1 MAQPVWITPAGSLGN
16 IPEGKFFQLTLEA
29 YDPDDDPLYFELI
42 AGRLPAG
49 MQIAKSGLITG
60 IPQAVVSV
68 EGVPLPVSRDVT
80 SKFATRV
87 YNTKVVNGQVVINR
101 LADRT
106 FTITV
111 NGQNPPQF
119 VTPAGNIAT
128 YYDGVLVTGLQ
139 IEYTDPDPADVIT
152 ISLVAGA
159 LPTGL
164 SISSTGLISG
174 FIQPLAPIDATAGF
188 SRDGQGFDVYPFD
201 FSTQATS
208 ANYQFT
214 LELSDGKSTQ
224 LRTFVIFVYARNT
237 MTADNTQI
245 TADNTFITADVSP
258 QRPPILLTP
267 AGSIGTVRND
277 NFFAFQFIGL
287 DLDGDQF
294 RYEWN
299 ALLGSSLP
307 PGLTLDPNSGWV
319 YGYIPPLGL
328 TENIYEFAVRVYKV
342 NNPDIISD
350 ATDYS
355 LTVLG
360 PINTDITWL
369 VPSNLGSI
377 DNGATSMF
385 YVAAV
390 NRAGIPLQ
398 YQLLSGSDS
407 LLPQGLTLLTSGEIA
422 GRVSFNTFALDLGST
437 TFDKDTTTFDLKYT
451 FTVQAF
457 SVDGLINVSKQF
469 SITVI
474 RRYNE
479 PYENL
484 YIQAMPPQN
493 DRDFVNSLLQN
504 DDIFVPDYIYR
515 FNDPNFGVAKQV
527 VYDHAFGLTAATYAD
542 YVSSLYEN
550 HYWKNLTLG
559 EVRVAQA
566 RNAAGEVVYEAVYS
580 IVIDDLVNA
589 QGESVSKQVVL
600 PYPINA
606 GDSTEISFVYPN
618 SLINMRDQVIDTV
631 GQISNVL
638 PLWMTSKQANGQ
650 QLGFVPAWVI
660 AYAKP
665 GRGDQIAY
673 YIRTKFGENLNLID
687 FEVDRYELDRLLT
700 HNWDPVVPTVTF
712 NPERTGNHLVLS
724 DDKLTVTALS
734 GMTGYPASV
743 QNRAINP
750 GEKVMFSVTIDI
762 WAPVADTTSV
772 GVVNTVYDADSGYI
786 GYDYNGLGLWDD
798 GLVYVNNN
806 STSGYP
812 VFGYNGAVVD
822 VAVDRDN
829 NLIWFRVA
837 GGDWNNDSAADPA
850 AGTGG
855 IDISEILGILYPAV
869 SPYYASGT
877 GSRIS
882 INTTAQYAA
891 PTGFTFIGAEQ
902 GSWIPS
908 PPSYTTFDVNAHYQL
923 PVPNDSSFVF
933 DGGLGYAVGNQILI
947 LGSQIGGEDGLNDVV
962 VSVQQVDALGTIE
975 QAIAQGTAPLLT
987 VGNTY
992 TNIVGTN
999 ITGTGTGATWDLEVV
1014 GEDPTVFDG
1023 NSLKFTAPVDMY
1035 SNTTDYDKY
1044 LVFPYRTILG

>member
-16 IPEGKFFQLTLEA
+16 IPEGQFFQLTLQA
-29 YDPDDDPLYFELI
+29 YDPDSNPLYYELI
-42 AGRLPAG
+42 AGQLPSG

-68 EGVPLPVSRDVT
+68 QGVPLPVSRDVT
-80 SKFATRV
+80 SKFAARV
-87 YNTKVVNGQVVINR
+87 YTTKTVAGQTVVNR

-111 NGQNPPQF
+111 NGQNPPVF

-139 IEYTDPDPADVIT
+139 IQYTDPDPADIIT
-152 ISLVAGA
+152 IRLVAGA

-201 FSTQATS
+201 FITQATS
-208 ANYQFT
+208 ANYEFT
-214 LELSDGKSTQ
+214 LELSDGKTTA
-224 LRTFVIFVYARNT
+224 LRTFDIYVYARNT

-277 NFFAFQFIGL
+277 NFFAFQFVGL

-307 PGLTLDPNSGWV
+307 PGLTLDPNSGWA

-328 TENIYEFAVRVYKV
+328 TENIYEFAVRVYKT

-350 ATDYS
+350 PTDYS
-355 LTVLG
+355 LTVIG
-360 PINTDITWL
+360 PINTDVTWL

-390 NRAGIPLQ
+390 NRAGIPLL
-398 YQLLSGSDS
+398 YQLKSGSDS
-407 LLPQGLTLLTSGEIA
+407 LLPQGLELQTSGDIV
-422 GRVSFNTFALDLGST
+422 GRVSFNTFALDLGAT

-457 SVDGLINVSKQF
+457 SVDGLINVYKTF
-469 SITVI
+469 SITVV
-474 RRYNE
+474 RKYNE

-484 YIQAMPPQN
+484 YIQAMPPEA
-493 DRDFVNSLLQN
+493 DRAFVNSLIQN

-559 EVRVAQA
+559 EIRVAQA

-606 GDSTEISFVYPN
+606 GDSTEISTVYPN

-638 PLWMTSKQANGQ
+638 PLWMTSVQADGR

-673 YIRTKFGENLNLID
+673 YIRTKFGERLNLVD

-700 HNWDPVVPTVTF
+700 HNWDPAVPTVTYD
-712 NPERTGNHLVLS
+712 PEYTGNHLVLS
-724 DDKLTVTALS
+724 NQDLTVTALS
-734 GMTGYPASV
+734 GIVGEPSSLAT
-743 QNRAINP
+743 RAINP
-750 GEKVMFSVTIDI
+750 GEKVMFSVTIDVY
-762 WAPVADTTSV
+762 APISEYTSV
-772 GVVNTVYDADSGYI
+772 GIANHAFNFETW
-786 GYDYNGLGLWDD
+786 LGSDLNSVGFWDD
-798 GLVYVNNN
+798 GAFYIDSS

-812 VFGYNGAVVD
+812 TFQYNGAVVD

-829 NLIWFRVA
+829 NLIWIRVD
-837 GGDWNNDSAADPA
+837 GGDWNNDPDADPTTA
-850 AGTGG
+850 MGG
-855 IDISEILGILYPAV
+855 VDISSIPGIVYPGV
-869 SPYYASGT
+869 NPYYWSGT
-877 GSRIS
+877 AGQTS
-882 INTTAQYAA
+882 INTTAKYAA
-891 PTGFTFIGAEQ
+891 PIDFTFIGAEQ

-908 PPSYTTFDVNAHYQL
+908 PPTYTTFDVNAHYQL

-933 DGGLGYAVGNQILI
+933 DGGLGYAVGNRIRI
-947 LGSQIGGEDGLNDVV
+947 LGSQIGGEDGRNDVIV
-962 VSVQQVDALGTIE
+962 TVQQVDALGTIE
-975 QAIAQGTAPLLT
+975 QAIAQGTAPLLS

-992 TNIVGTN
+992 TNIAGTN

-1023 NSLKFTAPVDMY
+1023 NSLKFIAPVDMY
-1035 SNTTDYDKY
+1035 SNTTDYNKY